1 MSFFDDLIK
10 EIDVNDDDLKVF
22 LVLGKSIYLCG
33 KFKILD
39 FDNSYIYLLV
49 NNEKYKVLGSDINIK
64 SLSKNEVFVLGNILS
79 FVKE

>member
-39 FDNSYIYLLV
+39 FDNNYIYLLID
-49 NNEKYKVLGSDINIK
+49 NKKYEIFGSDFNIK
-64 SLSKNEVFVLGNILS
+64 NLSRNEILVLGNILS